1 MRHLGYLALI
11 TALAFTCKKLMVLSG
26 TNWPGNFMW
35 SFICYVNLFMFYV
48 WIFALGIY
56 SVTWG
61 EEFQEKKIFEIK
73 KLHHAILNSLYK
85 DISGLEKEIKTL
97 REEKQLAEMIK
108 INTKRRL
115 DEEQIKQ
122 TRSASQAN
130 HDALQ
135 SFL

>member
-1 MRHLGYLALI
+1 MRHLGYLALA
-11 TALAFTCKKLMVLSG
+11 TALAFTLKKLMILSG

-48 WIFALGIY
+48 WIFVLGGY
-56 SVTWG
+56 SATWG
-61 EEFQEKKIFEIK
+61 EESQQKKMFNLKRLHQANLDSVYKEIT
-73 KLHHAILNSLYK
+73 
-85 DISGLEKEIKTL
+85 GLEKEIKML
-97 REEKQLAEMIK
+97 REEKQHAEMVK
-108 INTKRRL
+108 INSKRRL

>member
-1 MRHLGYLALI
+1 
-11 TALAFTCKKLMVLSG
+11 
-26 TNWPGNFMW
+26 
-35 SFICYVNLFMFYV
+35 MFYI
-48 WIFALGIY
+48 WIFALGVC

-61 EEFQEKKIFEIK
+61 EESQEKKIFKIK
-73 KLHHAILNSLYK
+73 KINQANLDSLYK
-85 DISGLEKEIKTL
+85 EISGLEKEIKML
-97 REEKQLAEMIK
+97 REEKQHAEMVK
-108 INTKRRL
+108 INTKKRL

>member
-1 MRHLGYLALI
+1 MRHLGYLALA
-11 TALAFTCKKLMVLSG
+11 TAWAFTCKKLMILSG
-26 TNWPGNFMW
+26 TNWPRNFMW

-56 SVTWG
+56 SATWG
-61 EEFQEKKIFEIK
+61 EESREKKIFEIK
-73 KLHHAILNSLYK
+73 KLHQANLDSLYK

-97 REEKQLAEMIK
+97 REEKQHAEMVK
-108 INTKRRL
+108 INSKRRL